1 MKKLIYSILMTMVLF
16 LGMQGVEARDPD
28 LVGNNSSLSGELK
41 CVYEYVEPGYEKTP
55 HIVTV
60 TVKVPGSLT
69 MTYEY
74 NGLKTT
80 VNSGAMASAPI
91 SSVYQ
96 NIHVCA
102 PNGSFNTVTSGTA
115 DATCNATDI
124 VLTNFVNAEKVEC
137 LPSFKYQMVSTG
149 AGQTKNTTYHYG
161 FGNEL
166 ETSKDN
172 ELTSYPFKLNKD
184 KSTNTISNN
193 IKKVCN
199 YYVQDGLGTAN
210 NKKISLFESK
220 SGAFSATQAN
230 PIAWR
235 NNGNLTIQVANG
247 LPKYQTSCADYG
259 TLYTNCHNVKDGT
272 CEITTTESNGYVKL
286 LIDED
291 QKSYMD
297 IAYGGIADGGMY
309 INYLSQLKVPLSL
322 SVNYN
327 KIQNYELS
335 TRDGKKTI
343 NNLEPFYG
351 YDENQQ
357 PYLCMTDDCGGQEYV
372 ENSITRGINNVVNY
386 CNDIYKKYS
395 HHKDVYKDRIDEC
408 IEFRS
413 FYVEMANKGVIE
425 ATESCGLLSPDL
437 TVKIKWVLNIFRI
450 VAPIIAIALGTVDF
464 IKVIASGD
472 ADKEM
477 KNAGKRLL
485 YRLIAAVLLLIIPTI
500 IAFLMDVFLGN
511 SDGYDSDNPFCS
523 IVEWKE

>member
-1 MKKLIYSILMTMVLF
+1 MKKIIYGLFITVTLF
-16 LGMQGVEARDPD
+16 LGIQGVKATDPD

-41 CVYEYVEPGYEKTP
+41 CVYKYVEAGYEKTP

-74 NGLKTT
+74 NGLKTEAS
-80 VNSGAMASAPI
+80 SGAMASAPI
-91 SSVYQ
+91 SSVYK

-102 PNGSFNTVTSGTA
+102 PNGSFNTVTSGA

-124 VLTNFVNAEKVEC
+124 VLTNFVSAEKVKC
-137 LPSFKYQMVSTG
+137 LPSFKYQIKSTG

-161 FGNEL
+161 FGNDL
-166 ETSKDN
+166 EED
-172 ELTSYPFKLNKD
+172 PFYTFDLVEEE
-184 KSTNTISNN
+184 SSNTISNN

-199 YYVQDGLGTAN
+199 FYVQDGLGTAN
-210 NKKISLFESK
+210 NKKISLFEFK
-220 SGAFSATQAN
+220 SGTFSATQAN

-235 NNGNLTIQVANG
+235 DNGNLTIQVANG
-247 LPKYQTSCADYG
+247 IPKYNTSCADYG
-259 TLYTNCHNVKDGT
+259 TLYTNCHNVKNGT
-272 CEITTTESNGYVKL
+272 CEITTTNSDGYVKL
-286 LIDED
+286 LIDEN
-291 QKSYMD
+291 QKDYSD

-309 INYLSQLKVPLSL
+309 INYLGQLKVPLSL
-322 SVNYN
+322 SSNYN
-327 KIQNYELS
+327 KIQSYELS
-335 TRDGKKTI
+335 TRDGKKRI
-343 NNLEPFYG
+343 NNLAPFYG
-351 YDENQQ
+351 YDKNGK
-357 PYLCMTDDCGGQEYV
+357 PYLCMTSDCGGQEYV
-372 ENSITRGINNVVNY
+372 DNSITKGINNVISY

-395 HHKDVYKDRIDEC
+395 QHKDVYKDRIDEC

-413 FYVEMANKGVIE
+413 FYVEMANKGVID

-450 VAPIIAIALGTVDF
+450 VAPIIAIGLGTVDF

-511 SDGYDSDNPFCS
+511 SDGYDPDNPFCN